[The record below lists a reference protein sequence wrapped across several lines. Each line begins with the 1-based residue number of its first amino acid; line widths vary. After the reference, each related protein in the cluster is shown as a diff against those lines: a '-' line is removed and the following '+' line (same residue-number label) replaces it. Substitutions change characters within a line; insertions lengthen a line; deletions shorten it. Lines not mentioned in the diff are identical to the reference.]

1 MKKVLSVVAVSA
13 FVLSAGAAFAGG
25 YSKQEQACQE
35 ACQQQIDDLLSSQA
49 QQDEV
54 LRTHAATLDNHEARI
69 TELERPWPWY
79 VRLGVRAAWMEH
91 KTGPFDIDSDTG
103 WGGAIAIGRKLDS
116 PFLGVGS
123 ARVELEFAYQGA
135 DLDEERIRI
144 DGGGWEAV
152 TGDDYSLMT
161 IMLNGYYEFPIAEG
175 FALYGMAGLGYAK
188 FDVDYIIRTY
198 TEAGAAVGDPWS
210 PPGVSDN
217 AFAYKLGAGVTY
229 NFDEMWA
236 MDLGYEYLGVS
247 DAGIADS
254 INGHNVVL
262 SVRFMF

>member
-25 YSKQEQACQE
+25 YSKQDQGCQE

-79 VRLGVRAAWMEH
+79 VRLGVRATWLKH
-91 KTGPFDIDSDTG
+91 DTWVLGGLGGPGAEERNVDSDTG
-103 WGGAIAIGRKLDS
+103 WGGALAIGRKLDS
-116 PFLGVGS
+116 PFMGVGS
-123 ARVELEFAYQGA
+123 TRVELEFAYQAA
-135 DLDEERIRI
+135 DLDDMRTRH
-144 DGGGWEAV
+144 GRL

-161 IMLNGYYEFPIAEG
+161 IMLNGYYEYPIVDG

-188 FDVDYIIRTY
+188 FDVDYNIEGGY
-198 TEAGAAVGDPWS
+198 WAGS
-210 PPGVSDN
+210 SDN

-236 MDLGYEYLGVS
+236 MDLGYEYLGVA
-247 DAGIADS
+247 DTDIADS